1 MSHFAKIQNGTVIDI
16 IVAEQAFIDSLP
28 DASDWRQ
35 TSIRTAG
42 NTHPEGRALRGNF
55 ARIGGIYSAESDVF
69 YAQQPFPSWQLNTTT
84 WSWEP
89 PALYPRDGNIY
100 AWDESTQTWKQ

>member
-1 MSHFAKIQNGTVIDI
+1 MSHFAKIQNGTVVDI

-28 DASDWRQ
+28 DAGAWLQ

-55 ARIGGIYSAESDVF
+55 ARIGGHYSAESDVF
-69 YAQQPFPSWQLNTTT
+69 YDQQPFPSWSLNTTT
-84 WSWEP
+84 WTWTP
-89 PALYPRDGNIY
+89 PQAYPRDGAPY
-100 AWDESTQTWKQ
+100 AWDESTLSWKQ